1 MRRHSEE
8 LIEIPGQDSF
18 LDVITNIV
26 GILILLVLV
35 VGMRTTRSVASAANA
50 GDPSLAPPFA
60 DDEHVAAARR
70 AAAARRQDV
79 SELARRA
86 VDVHAEWQLREQE
99 RAFLTTFVASAE
111 REVDEHR
118 TELSTERQRDFDV
131 RRQLI
136 DAQQQLDDL
145 GREQISLLSQEPET
159 EVVESLPTPL
169 AKIVSGQELHLRLA
183 YGLVAVVPFDELEK
197 ELETHLDRNAWRLR
211 EQGAMDGTVGPMN
224 GFRLRYRIQLAQVSI
239 PTPNG
244 SNDVRTVPRFRVDFI
259 PTSPKIGEP
268 VDQAVLPASEF
279 RRTLKRF
286 SPTNTTVTIWTYPD
300 SFQAFRQLKKAL
312 FDLGY
317 SSAGRPLPEG
327 VLIGGSPTGTRSAA
341 Q

>member
-1 MRRHSEE
+1 M
-8 LIEIPGQDSF
+8 
-18 LDVITNIV
+18 
-26 GILILLVLV
+26 
-35 VGMRTTRSVASAANA
+35 
-50 GDPSLAPPFA
+50 
-60 DDEHVAAARR
+60 
-70 AAAARRQDV
+70 
-79 SELARRA
+79 
-86 VDVHAEWQLREQE
+86 
-99 RAFLTTFVASAE
+99 
-111 REVDEHR
+111 
-118 TELSTERQRDFDV
+118 
-131 RRQLI
+131 I

-259 PTSPKIGEP
+259 PTSPPKS
-268 VDQAVLPASEF
+268 AS
-279 RRTLKRF
+279 RSTRPCCPPPSSVARSSRF

-300 SFQAFRQLKKAL
+300 SFQAFRQLKNLL

-327 VLIGGSPTGTRSAA
+327 VLMGRLADRNAVGGAVAVGELAA
-341 Q
+341 S